1 MSHAETTE
9 NSAAAQSPD
18 IAPEELAGGVE
29 AALLCVDKALS
40 AERLSEAMN
49 LGEGGAASVHGAV
62 ETLNGAYAQSGRSFR
77 IERVAGG
84 YRLMTL
90 PEHSGVVAALRGSAS
105 DGKLTRSAV
114 ETLAIVAYRQP
125 VTRAEVEA
133 IRGVSSGEMLRSLL
147 EKRLVDIAGRAEEPG
162 RPILYGTT
170 KYFLESFGLASL
182 RDLPRPDEIGE
193 GDE

>member
-1 MSHAETTE
+1 MSQAETTE
-9 NSAAAQSPD
+9 NRAGGESA
-18 IAPEELAGGVE
+18 EVVAGGVE

-40 AERLSEAMN
+40 AERLAEAMN
-49 LGEGGAASVHGAV
+49 LGEDGAGAV
-62 ETLNGAYAQSGRSFR
+62 HAAVEELNGSYASTGRSFR
-77 IERVAGG
+77 VERVAGG

-90 PEHSGVVAALRGSAS
+90 PEHAGVVAALRGGAN
-105 DGKLTRSAV
+105 DGKLTRSAG

-170 KYFLESFGLASL
+170 KFFLESFGLASL
-182 RDLPRPDEIGE
+182 RDLPRPEEIAEEDE
-193 GDE
+193 

>member
-1 MSHAETTE
+1 MNALETTE
-9 NSAAAQSPD
+9 NMGLTT
-18 IAPEELAGGVE
+18 EELAPRVE
-29 AALLCVDKALS
+29 AALLSVDKAMTASRIAL
-40 AERLSEAMN
+40 ALN
-49 LGEGGAASVHGAV
+49 LGDDGGELVGEAV
-62 ETLNGAYAQSGRSFR
+62 RSLNEAYEATGRSFR
-77 IERVAGG
+77 IEMIAGG
-84 YRLMTL
+84 YRVMTL
-90 PEHSGVVAALRGSAS
+90 PGFSDAVAALRGGPS
-105 DGKLTRSAV
+105 DGKLSRSAV

-170 KYFLESFGLASL
+170 KCFLESFGLGSL
-182 RDLPRPDEIGE
+182 KDLPQPEEIAG

>member
-1 MSHAETTE
+1 MSQAETTE
-9 NSAAAQSPD
+9 NRATDASAEAV
-18 IAPEELAGGVE
+18 AGGVE

-40 AERLSEAMN
+40 AERLAEAMN
-49 LGEGGAASVHGAV
+49 LGEGGGALVHEAVAS
-62 ETLNGAYAQSGRSFR
+62 LNESYASTGRSFR
-77 IERVAGG
+77 VERVAGG

-90 PEHSGVVAALRGSAS
+90 PEHAGVVAALRGGAN

-170 KYFLESFGLASL
+170 KFFLESFGLASL
-182 RDLPRPDEIGE
+182 RDLPRPEEIAEEDE
-193 GDE
+193 

>member
-1 MSHAETTE
+1 MSQTETTE
-9 NSAAAQSPD
+9 NPTAVESPE
-18 IAPEELAGGVE
+18 ALCGGVE
-29 AALLCVDKALS
+29 AALLCVDKALTP
-40 AERLSEAMN
+40 ERISEAMN
-49 LGEGGAASVHGAV
+49 LGEDGPGAV
-62 ETLNGAYAQSGRSFR
+62 REAVEALNEQYAQTGRSYR

-182 RDLPRPDEIGE
+182 RDLPRPDEIAE

>member
-1 MSHAETTE
+1 MAQSDTTE
-9 NSAAAQSPD
+9 KTASQADEA
-18 IAPEELAGGVE
+18 APEALAAHVE

-40 AERLSEAMN
+40 ASRLAQALNLDEDGAGAVDEAVERLNEAY
-49 LGEGGAASVHGAV
+49 E
-62 ETLNGAYAQSGRSFR
+62 QSGRAFR

-84 YRLMTL
+84 YRVMTQ
-90 PEHSGVVAALRGSAS
+90 PEHAEVIAALRGSSS
-105 DGKLTRSAV
+105 DGRLTRAAV

-133 IRGVSSGEMLRSLL
+133 IRGVSSGETLRSLM

-170 KYFLESFGLASL
+170 RHFLESFGLASL
-182 RDLPRPDEIGE
+182 RDLPKPEEIAA
-193 GDE
+193 DDA